1 MTFNVRR
8 QSPAAEK
15 SAALGIAIQS
25 DIARQ
30 TRVVRKFQHSMA
42 IEFTVGTITVL
53 IAWRSL
59 PLLWTGLAQCR
70 VEFATTPPH
79 GAHPSSFP

>member
-30 TRVVRKFQHSMA
+30 TRVVRKFQHSRFTPCMA
-42 IEFTVGTITVL
+42 SYCFRGSYH
-53 IAWRSL
+53 A
-59 PLLWTGLAQCR
+59 PG
-70 VEFATTPPH
+70 
-79 GAHPSSFP
+79 